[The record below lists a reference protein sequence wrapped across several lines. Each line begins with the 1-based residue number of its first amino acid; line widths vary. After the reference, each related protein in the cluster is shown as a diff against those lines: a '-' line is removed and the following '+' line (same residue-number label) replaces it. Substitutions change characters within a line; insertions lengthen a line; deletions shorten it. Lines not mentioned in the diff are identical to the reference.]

1 MLNHCLVIVFNLLT
15 LAHSYHCYLLTRA
28 HSYFCLLINYLI
40 WISRERINYV
50 DVAIKVI
57 AKSAKKTNDDVL
69 FKRRIENEIKVHSK
83 LKHNNIVEL
92 YTVFEDDDAV
102 YVVMELCAQGNLY
115 KYLKL
120 YGTLNEKEAAF
131 IMHQLLLALEYMH
144 TIGIVHRDLKLSNI
158 LISDIGDGEANELN
172 VKLCDFGLAVI
183 LEHPDEEHF
192 TLCGTPNYIAPEV
205 AMQRSHGLPA
215 DLWSVGC
222 LFYSMVV
229 GAPPFEQ
236 GDVKHTL
243 QKIVTGEYSEPSG
256 ISENALDFMRSLLD
270 INPLKRASVTEILSH
285 PFIATA
291 INDDTLP
298 IIGNISTITCT
309 ETDRTSGQSYSQSS
323 SLSMPLSIS
332 VDHYPLY
339 APSANSN
346 EYHNQLWQER
356 HIPEKYGRF
365 SPPSESRTKNASK
378 ASILVSSM
386 NSRDYSKPQ
395 PSFEPDTSLK
405 GVNIHRSLKQ
415 GSTDK
420 GNRYDRN
427 NSGDSS
433 TSSSSISVSKSL
445 ARMSS
450 GWINNIH
457 GVRESSNMCTD
468 TSNQVVVTPTPILPN
483 IITSMQ
489 PFKYVDSKGDMILIS
504 NEHDILIS
512 TKLKISGKLMP
523 SRLIVRSSNPLELK
537 FGSVDTIMLSELE
550 KLYAHKDVTVNG
562 NADSTLTSAKLD
574 LLKDKLMLKSYSIYK
589 LPSIIQKIYLKA
601 SKMLEI
607 INAKLPKVIVYLTPT
622 TTVSSSD
629 TKASSDCYS
638 IPCKC
643 MLMSNEPLPDY
654 RVQWANGT
662 TLKYSLQSGSLKIE
676 LCNAYASSNTSNDSS
691 TTATD
696 DLFVWEGF
704 MHNDYNSSV
713 SVNDSNDIGKLRD
726 SAETDSDKLSSNHI
740 NFNSSNFPDRI
751 KSYIHIAQL
760 TMGKCI
766 QMAAKSNS
774 STSYPIITVEKIDF
788 EG

>member
-1 MLNHCLVIVFNLLT
+1 MLNCYITCGVFTFHPNLI
-15 LAHSYHCYLLTRA
+15 S
-28 HSYFCLLINYLI
+28 SNDLIITHLI
-40 WISRERINYV
+40 CTYRERVIYV

-57 AKSAKKTNDDVL
+57 AKSAKKSNDDIT
-69 FKRRIENEIKVHSK
+69 FKKRIENEIKVHSK
-83 LKHNNIVEL
+83 LKHNSIVEL
-92 YTVFEDDDAV
+92 YTVFEDDEAV

-120 YGTLNEKEAAF
+120 YGALNEKEAAF

-158 LISDIGDGEANELN
+158 LISNIANNEDNKLH
-172 VKLCDFGLAVI
+172 VKLCDFGLAVV

-243 QKIVTGEYSEPSG
+243 QKIVTGEYAEPSG

-291 INDDTLP
+291 VTDETLP

-323 SLSMPLSIS
+323 SLSMPLSVS
-332 VDHYPLY
+332 VDHYPQY
-339 APSANSN
+339 ASLSNSN
-346 EYHNQLWQER
+346 EYHNQQWLENN
-356 HIPEKYGRF
+356 IPEKLGRF
-365 SPPSESRTKNASK
+365 SPPAQSKTKDTSSSK
-378 ASILVSSM
+378 ASISISSGYT
-386 NSRDYSKPQ
+386 RDYSKPQ

-405 GVNIHRSLKQ
+405 GVDVNRSAKRLSRDGKVSRYHRS
-415 GSTDK
+415 
-420 GNRYDRN
+420 
-427 NSGDSS
+427 NSCDSS
-433 TSSSSISVSKSL
+433 TSSSSVSVTKSL

-450 GWINNIH
+450 GWISHIND
-457 GVRESSNMCTD
+457 VRESSNMGTNV
-468 TSNQVVVTPTPILPN
+468 SNKVVSSLTPILPN
-483 IITSMQ
+483 IITAMQ
-489 PFKYVDSKGDMILIS
+489 PFKYVDSRGDMILIS

-512 TKLKISGKLMP
+512 TKLNISGKLTP
-523 SRLIVRSSNPLELK
+523 SRLLVRSSNPLELR
-537 FGSVDTIMLSELE
+537 FGGVDTVMMRELE
-550 KLYAHKDVTVNG
+550 QLYAHKNAVTTTG
-562 NADSTLTSAKLD
+562 GSADSTLTGAKLD
-574 LLKDKLMLKSYSIYK
+574 LLTDKLLLKSYSIYK
-589 LPSIIQKIYLKA
+589 LPSVIQKIYLKA

-607 INAKLPKVIVYLTPT
+607 INTKLPKVIVYLTPT
-622 TTVSSSD
+622 
-629 TKASSDCYS
+629 ASSKSDDKSATNCYNV
-638 IPCKC
+638 PCKC

-654 RVQWANGT
+654 RIQWANGT
-662 TLKYSLQSGSLKIE
+662 TLKYSLQSGKLKIE
-676 LCNAYASSNTSNDSS
+676 VCNTSTSSSTSNDSS
-691 TTATD
+691 TTAND

-704 MHNDYNSSV
+704 MQNDYTNTL

-726 SAETDSDKLSSNHI
+726 SAETDSDKLSSNQI
-740 NFNSSNFPDRI
+740 NFNSSSFPERI
-751 KSYIHIAQL
+751 KGYIHVAQL

-766 QMAAKSNS
+766 QMAAGTSSN
-774 STSYPIITVEKIDF
+774 TSYPIITVEKMNFDV
-788 EG
+788 